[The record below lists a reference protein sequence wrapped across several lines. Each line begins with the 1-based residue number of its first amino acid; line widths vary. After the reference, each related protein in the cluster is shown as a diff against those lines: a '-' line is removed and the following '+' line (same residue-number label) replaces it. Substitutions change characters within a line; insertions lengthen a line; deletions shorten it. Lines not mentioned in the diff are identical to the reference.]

1 MMEQGLEEEV
11 RRLVESGCRRDMV
24 SMQGLG
30 YKEMIDYLEGRMTKE
45 EAIYVLKRDTRH
57 FAKRQITWFK
67 AEKGAVWLS
76 PEEAERDGVRLV
88 DAALELWR
96 QSQEAAR

>member
-1 MMEQGLEEEV
+1 MN
-11 RRLVESGCRRDMV
+11 RNDTIES
-24 SMQGLG
+24 LTAA
-30 YKEMIDYLEGRMTKE
+30 YLEGR
-45 EAIYVLKRDTRH
+45 
-57 FAKRQITWFK
+57 
-67 AEKGAVWLS
+67 LS